1 MFFWIL
7 YVKCNYGPYQQA
19 QDLEDDGG
27 PEAAE
32 VRVTRECA
40 QEGAHERGARH
51 ICDRIRG
58 VSARLPPNLD
68 QIDDQIG
75 NNAKEGRVEQSKCNW
90 KPKKQTKTH
99 MNKQT
104 KNEWC
109 FYQISHS
116 LLLLVV

>member
-1 MFFWIL
+1 MTIYYGIYETLLKICAYQIFMFWTYL
-7 YVKCNYGPYQQA
+7 LCVCAYQQA

-27 PEAAE
+27 PEAAK

-68 QIDDQIG
+68 QIDD
-75 NNAKEGRVEQSKCNW
+75 
-90 KPKKQTKTH
+90 
-99 MNKQT
+99 
-104 KNEWC
+104 
-109 FYQISHS
+109 
-116 LLLLVV
+116 